1 MHSENNCL
9 GLAVNDFSIMMTTLV
24 QLPMEIWGRIHF
36 LLRRSAAITLQ
47 SITRAL
53 PARRELRTARRERA
67 LETIRDQMTYLGP
80 PSSGAAFG
88 APYVLRVGNPRR
100 RYGPGYLAQRG
111 RVLGRLRQLGIL

>member
-1 MHSENNCL
+1 M
-9 GLAVNDFSIMMTTLV
+9 TLV
-24 QLPMEIWGRIHF
+24 QLPMEIWGRFYF
-36 LLRRSAAITLQ
+36 LLRRSAAIILQ

-67 LETIRDQMTYLGP
+67 LETIREQMTYLGP

-100 RYGPGYLAQRG
+100 RYYGPGYLAQCG
-111 RVLGRLRQLGIL
+111 RVLGRLRQRGIV